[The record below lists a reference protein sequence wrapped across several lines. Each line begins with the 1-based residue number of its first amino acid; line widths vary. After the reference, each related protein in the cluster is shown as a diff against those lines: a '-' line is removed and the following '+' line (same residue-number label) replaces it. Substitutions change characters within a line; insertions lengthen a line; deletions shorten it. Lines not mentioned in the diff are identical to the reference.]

1 MNTYMIAYV
10 AAPSIEIEADVYQAE
25 GDDWVFLDGAEEIL
39 RVKAAEVSSI
49 TKAR

>member
-1 MNTYMIAYV
+1 VLGRRIGCAL
-10 AAPSIEIEADVYQAE
+10 ADRALYQAE
-25 GDDWVFLDGAEEIL
+25 GDDWVFLDGPTEIL